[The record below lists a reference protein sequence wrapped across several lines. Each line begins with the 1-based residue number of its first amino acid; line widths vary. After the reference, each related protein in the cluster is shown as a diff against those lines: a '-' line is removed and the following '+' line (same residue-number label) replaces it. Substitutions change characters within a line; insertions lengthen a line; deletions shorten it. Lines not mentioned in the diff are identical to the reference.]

1 MSFFS
6 FLSGWNVVRILRLF
20 IGLAA
25 LAAAYYEHDK
35 LMGLLGVVFTAQA
48 VFNVGCCG
56 MSACSTGAYRK
67 PGTEEKEIEF
77 ETIKKD

>member
-6 FLSGWNVVRILRLF
+6 FLSGWNFVRLLRLF
-20 IGLAA
+20 IGIAA
-25 LAAAYYEHDK
+25 LAAAFYEHDK
-35 LMGLLGVVFTAQA
+35 LMGLLGIVFTAQA

-56 MSACSTGAYRK
+56 MSACSTDTYRK
-67 PGTEEKEIEF
+67 PGVEDKEVEF